1 MAAFLTMTI
10 WGPLMGP
17 LVSAY
22 VSVSIG
28 WRWVFWIELCVA
40 GITWPL
46 ILSMPETYGYVWHQ
60 DIGGA
65 GGRIE
70 ANVRSSPTI
79 LRSKARKLRKETG
92 NENVIAPA
100 DLEKDDLWK
109 IITIVLTRPIR
120 MFLFEAM
127 VLSTCI
133 YLALAYGIF
142 YSRLTKAYC

>member
-1 MAAFLTMTI
+1 MGTLLTHVPSETI
-10 WGPLMGP
+10 
-17 LVSAY
+17 
-22 VSVSIG
+22 
-28 WRWVFWIELCVA
+28 
-40 GITWPL
+40 
-46 ILSMPETYGYVWHQ
+46 
-60 DIGGA
+60 
-65 GGRIE
+65 GRNPRI
-70 ANVRSSPTI
+70 NVRSSPTI

-109 IITIVLTRPIR
+109 IITVVLTRPIR

-142 YSRLTKAYC
+142 YSRLTGA